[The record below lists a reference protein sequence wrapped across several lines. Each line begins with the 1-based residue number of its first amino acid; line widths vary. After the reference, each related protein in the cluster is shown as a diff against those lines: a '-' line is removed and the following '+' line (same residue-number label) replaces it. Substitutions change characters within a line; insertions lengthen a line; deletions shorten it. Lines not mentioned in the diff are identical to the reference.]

1 VHFDPT
7 KSKFTIVILFIPL
20 FLYSYLQ
27 KFFIKPTAIFL
38 FLISILFPFINF
50 FSFGSFHF
58 SEIEFFKTYILYISS
73 VLIHVFLIYSPLKR
87 QVFDLGNS
95 VFFVLIAI
103 LIIALLQFLG
113 VLIFGNTFF
122 YNIFRDFQYNN
133 NSQVEVLTS
142 GIIPRTQAFYLE
154 PSYLAFVTIT
164 LICINLL
171 NKNKIKFTFLLGGLI
186 IFISGSRGGFLG
198 YFLLITWY
206 VYNNSVGKKFI
217 YRFGY
222 KILFFFII
230 GFFVV
235 FSPFL
240 TLLSSESLAT
250 ENTSQYVRL
259 FSGYEL
265 SNYVLAHYLFGI
277 PLGSIEVAF
286 SNFLG
291 VENTSYSF
299 FFLNIFYHGWFSFF
313 ILIFI
318 IFSIFY
324 LNIERKFKVLLFIYL
339 LLYFN
344 MTGSLLSPDTYFW
357 FFCFYYIFKV
367 KAIGAKKFSIV

>member
-1 VHFDPT
+1 M
-7 KSKFTIVILFIPL
+7 
-20 FLYSYLQ
+20 
-27 KFFIKPTAIFL
+27 
-38 FLISILFPFINF
+38 
-50 FSFGSFHF
+50 
-58 SEIEFFKTYILYISS
+58 
-73 VLIHVFLIYSPLKR
+73 
-87 QVFDLGNS
+87 GNS

-113 VLIFGNTFF
+113 VLISGNTFF

-154 PSYLAFVTIT
+154 PSYLGFVTIT
-164 LICINLL
+164 LMCINLL

-198 YFLLITWY
+198 YFLLTIWY
-206 VYNNSVGKKFI
+206 VYNNSLGKKFI

-222 KILFFFII
+222 KILLFFII

-265 SNYVLAHYLFGI
+265 SNYILGHYLFGI
-277 PLGSIEVAF
+277 PLGSIEDAF
-286 SNFLG
+286 SNFIG

-318 IFSIFY
+318 LCSIIY
-324 LNIERKFKVLLFIYL
+324 LNIEHKFKVLLFIYL

-367 KAIGAKKFSIV
+367 NSIGAK